1 MERGADANSHRAT
14 TPHLSYYSLSA
25 RTIDLPQETP
35 LKDMPT
41 PQTQWLFYAISSG
54 ACAALNGVFAKL
66 TTTQLTTSWATGLSH
81 FFGLKNESIVFELLV
96 RGVRTCSIL
105 CHLSA
110 PLTLN
115 AQFFFAMNLLF
126 NAIMWGLFTRAL
138 TLASSTVRVSVIN
151 TSANFM
157 LTALLGLIIFRETLP
172 GKSSYISP
180 LTTEPQVLMLYNLG
194 LWWLGASFLVAGS
207 VIIGRREEGKESGDA
222 GTAGAEPTVAAGG
235 QVYSD
240 EPDAPLGSRAGQA
253 VGGDLELSSSD
264 RPRSRSADRSGRLVD
279 E

>member
-1 MERGADANSHRAT
+1 
-14 TPHLSYYSLSA
+14 
-25 RTIDLPQETP
+25 
-35 LKDMPT
+35 MPT

-96 RGVRTCSIL
+96 RG
-105 CHLSA
+105 
-110 PLTLN
+110 
-115 AQFFFAMNLLF
+115 FFFAMNLLF

-172 GKSSYISP
+172 G
-180 LTTEPQVLMLYNLG
+180 

-222 GTAGAEPTVAAGG
+222 GTAGTEATVAAGG